1 MANNC
6 NTNSNQDFLT
16 PEDEILFL
24 RKRLEEYQLEL
35 EEFQE
40 SSRELEAELE
50 AQLSQT
56 DQRNKE
62 LLSQNMRLKHENDS
76 IKGKFTKL
84 SIESQNQ
91 ILELQKEL
99 GEMNSMNDRLSSYIR
114 ELEQSNDDL
123 ERAKRALDASL
134 ADFEVRLNQQIERNV
149 LLENEIGEKEELQVV
164 IQRLKDEARDL
175 RQELMIQQNCD
186 KTIDGSKRSSL
197 IPHKL
202 PLDLNNSLNNTINNN
217 NNNNNSIINNNNKVR
232 SNSVS
237 VSNSETQTNGTP
249 IKQTRLHYTT
259 RSASNPS
266 SPSVVSQQ
274 SQQTQPPL
282 PLLSPST
289 RISALNIVSDLL
301 RKVGALESKLAS
313 CRNIVPQNSS
323 ITRNGT
329 INNNRSLNS
338 TPINSPLKDIRD
350 INANS

>member
-6 NTNSNQDFLT
+6 NENTDCFLST
-16 PEDEILFL
+16 EDEIIFL
-24 RKRLEEYQLEL
+24 RKRLEEYQTEL

-50 AQLSQT
+50 AQLAQSEK
-56 DQRNKE
+56 RNQE
-62 LLSQNMRLKHENDS
+62 LLSQNIRLQNENES
-76 IKGKFTKL
+76 IKAKFAKL

-99 GEMNSMNDRLSSYIR
+99 GEVSSINERLSRYIR

-134 ADFEVRLNQQIERNV
+134 ADFDLRLNQQIERNV

-175 RQELMIQQNCD
+175 RHELMIQQNCE
-186 KTIDGSKRSSL
+186 KSIDSKRSSL

-202 PLDLNNSLNNTINNN
+202 PLDMSLNNNNSNINNN
-217 NNNNNSIINNNNKVR
+217 NNNSKVR
-232 SNSVS
+232 SNSVA
-237 VSNSETQTNGTP
+237 NTETQTNGTP

-259 RSASNPS
+259 RSTSNPS
-266 SPSVVSQQ
+266 SPSVSQQ
-274 SQQTQPPL
+274 SQQPPL

-323 ITRNGT
+323 ISRNGS
-329 INNNRSLNS
+329 INKSSNS
-338 TPINSPLKDIRD
+338 TPINSPLKDI
-350 INANS
+350 NANS

>member
-1 MANNC
+1 LAQ
-6 NTNSNQDFLT
+6 SEKRNQ
-16 PEDEILFL
+16 
-24 RKRLEEYQLEL
+24 EL
-35 EEFQE
+35 V
-40 SSRELEAELE
+40 
-50 AQLSQT
+50 
-56 DQRNKE
+56 
-62 LLSQNMRLKHENDS
+62 SQNMRLQNENDS
-76 IKGKFTKL
+76 IKTKLSKL

-99 GEMNSMNDRLSSYIR
+99 GEVSSINERLSRYIR

-134 ADFEVRLNQQIERNV
+134 GDFELRLNQQIERNV

-186 KTIDGSKRSSL
+186 KPTDLNKRPSL

-202 PLDLNNSLNNTINNN
+202 PLDNCLN
-217 NNNNNSIINNNNKVR
+217 NNNNNSNNNNNNNNNKVR
-232 SNSVS
+232 SNSVTVTS
-237 VSNSETQTNGTP
+237 SETQTNGTP
-249 IKQTRLHYTT
+249 IKQTRLHNPN
-259 RSASNPS
+259 RSSSNPS
-266 SPSVVSQQ
+266 SPSVVQQ
-274 SQQTQPPL
+274 SQQPPL

-323 ITRNGT
+323 ISRNGS
-329 INNNRSLNS
+329 INSNRSSNS